1 MKNLIILISFLVAS
15 YAGSDYAYGQFKNI
29 YWVHGMGDEYSKRFL
44 EFETHF
50 KSNYYIYSNRPSY
63 ETSFGIDSAAK
74 VLSSKITTR
83 SDQRNIIVTHS
94 MGGPNS
100 IYIYKYLG
108 NRTKIGGILAF
119 NGPFNGAYIANNV
132 DNGTLG
138 NILKEA
144 TDKGLKGVKG
154 DPIVAGTFLSNPAI
168 DIASKMGI
176 YSSVLEIVLSKIPGY
191 IMDEV
196 VPDNL
201 TDENKT
207 SLKVGSADIKK
218 VQAAGGTDLPSIA
231 FFGNEDYPASIK
243 LVKTMSGIVVSLLID
258 DVDNGCDRFYKAH
271 SNMKKA
277 CLLGLLFAE
286 AAVHA
291 KLASNWKTSR
301 DYWRTTFPKSTNVL
315 TGAYRTEKQPITYEE
330 WTCVYPDPRELLEKS
345 TMIVQPVCEYQWV
358 TVTKLIDV
366 IVDEPGDGLLP
377 KSTQIALPGCLKT
390 VELLHMN
397 HDEVTSDESARDQL
411 DNVFKG
417 TTVTTRDP
425 NFFILTER

>member
-1 MKNLIILISFLVAS
+1 MVAS
-15 YAGSDYAYGQFKNI
+15 YTSSDYANGQTRNI
-29 YWVHGMGDEYSKRFL
+29 YWIHGMGDEYSGRFS

-50 KSNYYIYSNRPSY
+50 KLKYYIYSNRPNY
-63 ETSFGIDSAAK
+63 ETSYGIAYAADDLLSGID
-74 VLSSKITTR
+74 TR

-108 NRTKIGGILAF
+108 DRKKVGGILSF
-119 NGPFNGAYIANNV
+119 NGPFNGAHIANNIE
-132 DNGTLG
+132 NGTLA

-154 DPIVAGTFLSNPAI
+154 DPIVVGTFLSNPAI
-168 DIASKMGI
+168 DIASEMGI

-191 IMDEV
+191 VMDEL
-196 VPDNL
+196 VPENL
-201 TDENKT
+201 SNENKA
-207 SLKVGSADIKK
+207 SLKVGSADINK
-218 VQAAGGTDLPSIA
+218 VQTAGGTDLPSIA
-231 FFGNEDYPASIK
+231 FFGNEDYPASLN
-243 LVKTMSGIVVSLLID
+243 LVKTMSGNAVDFLID

-271 SNMKKA
+271 SNMQKA
-277 CLLGLLFAE
+277 CLLGFLFAE

-315 TGAYRTEKQPITYEE
+315 IGAYRTETYSVTTRE
-330 WTCVYPDPRELLEKS
+330 WRCKLDPALEKS
-345 TMIVQPVCEYQWV
+345 TMEPEGDCVYQWV
-358 TVTKLIDV
+358 TITKTYTTI
-366 IVDEPGDGLLP
+366 IDEPSDGLLP

-397 HDEVTSDESARDQL
+397 HDEVTRDEYARDEL
-411 DNVFKG
+411 EKVFLG
-417 TTVTTRDP
+417 TTYTNRDRE
-425 NFFILTER
+425 FFKLTER